1 MDIKFSKFKLEKY
14 SVSLKMNLG
23 IYMQMIH
30 YYTFIGQLHSMSH
43 VFKTILQKCF
53 SCFPHETQFC
63 SFGVVLNH
71 PLDFPCIYFLH
82 YFDRPMSNGLKCVL
96 HIEHLCFQMHTKT
109 TTNLWWKRCFVDIN
123 TIYFSQVSKRV
134 FLYIWSVTMG

>member
-1 MDIKFSKFKLEKY
+1 MFSKNAMYQYHHKALR
-14 SVSLKMNLG
+14 N
-23 IYMQMIH
+23 IYADDTLLYI
-30 YYTFIGQLHSMSH
+30 YWTAAFNVTL

-63 SFGVVLNH
+63 SFCVVLNH

-109 TTNLWWKRCFVDIN
+109 TTNLWWKRCFIDIN

>member
-1 MDIKFSKFKLEKY
+1 
-14 SVSLKMNLG
+14 
-23 IYMQMIH
+23 MIH
-30 YYTFIGQLHSMSH
+30 YFIGQLHSMSH

-63 SFGVVLNH
+63 SFCVVLNH

-82 YFDRPMSNGLKCVL
+82 YFDRPMSNGLKFVL

-109 TTNLWWKRCFVDIN
+109 TTELCDDNDAFE
-123 TIYFSQVSKRV
+123 TSA
-134 FLYIWSVTMG
+134 LYIFHTLQKGCFYILDR